1 MRKVTPKV
9 KRNAATPGP
18 KSEPVVNNHQPR
30 QNHDMPVVRFH
41 WDAQLVS
48 VRREVCPRAKW
59 DKAARAWTM
68 TPDEAA
74 AFLAAGHARLSF
86 ARDTGQIAIDSEHW
100 LIGFVQGA
108 PSRLTKTGSPIPAVD
123 LP

>member
-1 MRKVTPKV
+1 MRKVTPQVNGARNPGRKV
-9 KRNAATPGP
+9 RNRSHSPAALE
-18 KSEPVVNNHQPR
+18 SC
-30 QNHDMPVVRFH
+30 MPVVRFH

-68 TPDEAA
+68 TADEAA

-86 ARDTGQIAIDSEHW
+86 ARDTGQIAIDGEQW

-108 PSRLTKTGSPIPAVD
+108 PSRSTKPGSPMPAVE